1 MDKKQNQP
9 SRARVLYYGLA
20 SPQQEFKLR
29 QLLTGLGIRWKRVD
43 ARDLNQTVGSLA
55 ELDAPVAGTVPD
67 PATPPA
73 ESMIVMHQL
82 SDAQINALLG
92 QIRQSGLNIGLKAVV
107 TEHNRA
113 WTFLDLAAELRRENT
128 FMQRF
133 MALRSLVKKGDTLL
147 TQNPDNPELA
157 QTMAEARQLLAAAQ
171 EPDEIA
177 MRPFVAA
184 GQKLAALL
192 QQLEPADPGL

>member
-20 SPQQEFKLR
+20 SPQPEFKLR
-29 QLLTGLGIRWKRVD
+29 QLLTGLDIQRKRVHD
-43 ARDLNQTVGSLA
+43 RDLGRTVGKRS

-67 PATPPA
+67 PARPPA

-82 SDAQINALLG
+82 SDDQINALLG

-157 QTMAEARQLLAAAQ
+157 QTMAEARQQLAAAQ
-171 EPDEIA
+171 EPDEID

>member
-1 MDKKQNQP
+1 
-9 SRARVLYYGLA
+9 
-20 SPQQEFKLR
+20 
-29 QLLTGLGIRWKRVD
+29 
-43 ARDLNQTVGSLA
+43 
-55 ELDAPVAGTVPD
+55 
-67 PATPPA
+67 
-73 ESMIVMHQL
+73 MIVMHQL
-82 SDAQINALLG
+82 SDDQINALLG

-157 QTMAEARQLLAAAQ
+157 QTMAEARQQLAAAQ
-171 EPDEIA
+171 EPDEID